1 MSISTNLERLGQEVR
16 ARRERAMDALLR
28 RMDLQPRQSA
38 LRPLLWFAAGA
49 LAVGGLVYILAPES
63 GRKARERI
71 VKLAR
76 ERVPMHR
83 ERVEKPAPPVE
94 QPSMAH

>member
-1 MSISTNLERLGQEVR
+1 MSISTNLERIGREVR

-28 RMDLQPRQSA
+28 RLDLQPRQSA

-49 LAVGGLVYILAPES
+49 LAAGGLVYVLAPES

-71 VKLAR
+71 IKLAK

-83 ERVEKPAPPVE
+83 ERAQPAQPAQQPP
-94 QPSMAH
+94 MAH